1 MSLIEIEVLRYKIM
15 SLIIHS
21 CVHTRWNE
29 VFFLDSEETIHSAE
43 INDSLYEPPICFS
56 LGKK

>member
-21 CVHTRWNE
+21 RVHTRWNE

-43 INDSLYEPPICFS
+43 
-56 LGKK
+56 